1 METILEGTKAIV
13 RISPHHRTVLI
24 GERINPTGRKR
35 LAAELAAGNIEI
47 VKQEALTQVDSGADV
62 IDVNVGAIGV
72 DQVTM
77 LPRAVEMVQEVVDV
91 PISIDT
97 ADPVALEA
105 ALKVCRGKALVNS
118 VNGKEEILSRVL
130 PLVARYKAAVIG
142 LCMDEGGIPGE
153 PQKRMDI
160 AALILRRAQEIGI
173 PQEDVLID
181 CLAMTVSADHKAGL
195 VTLDAIRK
203 VRTEL
208 GVNMT
213 LGASNAS
220 FGMPDREIL
229 NAAYL
234 ALVIREGVNAPIVNA
249 ARVRQAILAVDVLLG
264 RDEYAQNYIKCYRE
278 KQREGK

>member
-1 METILEGTKAIV
+1 METILEGTNTLVCIAPD
-13 RISPHHRTVLI
+13 RPTVLI

-35 LAAELAAGNIEI
+35 LAAELVAGNIAI
-47 VKQEALTQVDSGADV
+47 VKEEALAQVERGADV
-62 IDVNVGAIGV
+62 IDVNVGAVGV
-72 DQVTM
+72 DQATV
-77 LPRAVEMVQEVVDV
+77 LPRAVEMVQEVVEV

-105 ALKVCRGKALVNS
+105 ALKVCQGKALVNS
-118 VNGKEEILSRVL
+118 VNGEEETLNRVL

-142 LCMDEGGIPGE
+142 LCMDEEGIPSE
-153 PQKRMDI
+153 PHKRMDI
-160 AALILRRAQEIGI
+160 AASILKRAQEMGI
-173 PQEDVLID
+173 PQEDILID
-181 CLAMTVSADHKAGL
+181 CLAMTVSADTKAGL

-220 FGMPDREIL
+220 FGMPDRDVI

-234 ALVIREGVNAPIVNA
+234 ALAIRGGVNAPIVNA
-249 ARVRQAILAVDVLLG
+249 AHVRQAILAVDVLLG
-264 RDEYAQNYIKCYRE
+264 RDEYAQNYIKCYRD